1 MRKVQIVDATIL
13 IILFLKLGS
22 SCSGVPYHDLDLT
35 YVKKIFWIY
44 QILHYKN
51 TFKDIGNKEYKYYM
65 KTSFTTNSRNKRVK
79 SRRGGKKVEEDMG
92 IRQNS
97 TLLLF
102 FNMEE
107 STA

>member
-1 MRKVQIVDATIL
+1 
-13 IILFLKLGS
+13 
-22 SCSGVPYHDLDLT
+22 
-35 YVKKIFWIY
+35 
-44 QILHYKN
+44 
-51 TFKDIGNKEYKYYM
+51 M